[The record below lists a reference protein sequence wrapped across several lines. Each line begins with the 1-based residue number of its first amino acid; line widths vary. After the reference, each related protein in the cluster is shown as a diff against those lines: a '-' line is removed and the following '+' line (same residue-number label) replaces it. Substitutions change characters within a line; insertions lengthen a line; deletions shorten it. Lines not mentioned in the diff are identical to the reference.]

1 MTYNILILALELK
14 TTQRAHDQLRAQE
27 EEITRKWNK
36 ASMLSEFQQIKLSC
50 LKVMTVKII
59 RVSNDLYLWSSLS
72 HSFMSQQ

>member
-36 ASMLSEFQQIKLSC
+36 ASMLSEFQQIKLSR
-50 LKVMTVKII
+50 LKIMTVKII
-59 RVSNDLYLWSSLS
+59 GSAMICIFDHLSLT
-72 HSFMSQQ
+72 HSCH